1 MDLTKLPKEKLK
13 LIKNNKIQFDENYNY
28 LKSVGFTHLDEL
40 LFTYFDLFIMPIGLL
55 KENVKKIDI
64 EKVNEDINN
73 IYDYLI

>member
-28 LKSVGFTHLDEL
+28 LKSVGFIHLDEL
-40 LFTYFDLFIMPIGLL
+40 LFAYFDLFIMPIGLL

>member
-28 LKSVGFTHLDEL
+28 LKSVGFAHLDEL
-40 LFTYFDLFIMPIGLL
+40 LFAYFDLFIMPIGLL